1 MTDFA
6 ALPVEK
12 LLNRTWSDCPC
23 GRPHATD
30 VRYLKIGR
38 GAVNALPEALAA
50 LNCRHPFLVCDL
62 NTLDAAGSTAI
73 DALRA
78 AGLPH
83 TLCAFHTRDRLNPA
97 EWELGSL
104 TLRFDPA
111 CDVIVGVGGG
121 VINDLCKLLG
131 RAARRP
137 TAIVATAPSMDGLA
151 SNSGA
156 MEVGGIKKTL
166 YTPSPTA
173 VICDTEIMAKAP
185 RRMLL
190 AGIGDMIAKH
200 TSLCDWRVS
209 NLVNSEYYCP
219 AVADMMRA
227 ALRRTLQ
234 NLDGILARDPDAV
247 GAMAEGLVL
256 AGIAM
261 SFARVSRPASGLE
274 HCFSHIW
281 EMMALERKRPYDLHG
296 LQVGVGTAL
305 ALPVY
310 RWAMTLRPCMD
321 DVEAAIA
328 RFDEAAWAD
337 DLRRVFGSAA
347 APLIEQEKTMRKN
360 APDGR
365 RRRARNIIAH
375 WDEILAI
382 LREELPAPDFLDKM
396 HEIGLP
402 MRPRDIGISDQDA
415 LDAFL
420 CTRDIRDR
428 YLFSSLLWDIGQ
440 LTPAADILRTT
451 LSTQ

>member
-38 GAVNALPEALAA
+38 GAVNALPEALTA

-62 NTLDAAGSTAI
+62 NTLEAAGHAAI
-73 DALRA
+73 DALTA

-83 TLCAFHTRDRLNPA
+83 TLCAFDTRERLNPA

-104 TLRFDPA
+104 TMRFDPA

-166 YTPSPTA
+166 YTPSPAA
-173 VICDTEIMAKAP
+173 VICDTEIMAQAP
-185 RRMLL
+185 QRMLL

-209 NLVNSEYYCP
+209 QLVNGEYYCP

-234 NLDGILARDPDAV
+234 NLGGILARDPDAV

-281 EMMALERKRPYDLHG
+281 EMMALERRRPYDLHG

-310 RWAMTLRPCMD
+310 HWAMTLRPRMD

-328 RFDEAAWAD
+328 RFDEAAWAA

-347 APLIEQEKTMRKN
+347 APLIAQEKTMLKN
-360 APDGR
+360 APEGR

-375 WDEILAI
+375 WDEIRAI

-396 HEIGLP
+396 REIGLP

-440 LTPAADILRTT
+440 LTPAADILRAT
-451 LSTQ
+451 LST